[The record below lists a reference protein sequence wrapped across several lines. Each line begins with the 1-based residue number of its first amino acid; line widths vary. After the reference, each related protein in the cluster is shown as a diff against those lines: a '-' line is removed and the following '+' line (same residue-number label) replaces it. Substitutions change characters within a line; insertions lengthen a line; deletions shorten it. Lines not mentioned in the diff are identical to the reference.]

1 MACREGQGVPCIG
14 DEATPATTVTIHL
27 VRHASAGARGSG
39 SADLERPLDEEGH
52 EQARRLV
59 EALADSGI
67 ERILTS
73 PALRCRQTV
82 EPLAAKLGIE
92 IEMVP
97 DLVEGRRAGPIVAMI
112 NRLVAAESSAVLSSH
127 GDMIPLV
134 LEALSATGVPL
145 AGDKCQ
151 KGSIWELRTADG
163 HIVEGRYLG
172 RP

>member
-1 MACREGQGVPCIG
+1 
-14 DEATPATTVTIHL
+14 VTIHL

-39 SADLERPLDEEGH
+39 AADLERPLDDEGL
-52 EQARRLV
+52 EQARRLAD
-59 EALADSGI
+59 ALAVSGI

-73 PALRCRQTV
+73 PAVRCRQTV
-82 EPLAAKLGIE
+82 EPLADKLGIA

-97 DLVEGRRAGPIVAMI
+97 DLAEGRSAGPVVAMM
-112 NRLVAAESSAVLSSH
+112 NRLVSAQSSAVLASH

-134 LEALSATGVPL
+134 LDALSAAGIPL

-151 KGSIWELRTADG
+151 KGSIWELGTADG
-163 HIVEGRYLG
+163 RLVEGRYLG

>member
-1 MACREGQGVPCIG
+1 MKSQMPEPVATDLILIRHAPAETGGRLCGRRDVPARLP
-14 DEATPATTVTIHL
+14 EAAAL
-27 VRHASAGARGSG
+27 VRLRVVLGEVA
-39 SADLERPLDEEGH
+39 
-52 EQARRLV
+52 
-59 EALADSGI
+59 AL
-67 ERILTS
+67 RVS

-97 DLVEGRRAGPIVAMI
+97 DLVEGRRAAPVVAMI
-112 NRLVAAESSAVLSSH
+112 NRLVAAGSSAVLSSH

-134 LEALSATGVPL
+134 LDALSATGIPL

-163 HIVEGRYLG
+163 HILEGRYLG

>member
-1 MACREGQGVPCIG
+1 M
-14 DEATPATTVTIHL
+14 TIHL

-39 SADLERPLDEEGH
+39 LADLERPLDDEGH

-59 EALADSGI
+59 DALADVGV
-67 ERILTS
+67 ERVLTS

-97 DLVEGRRAGPIVAMI
+97 DLVEGRRPGPIVAMI
-112 NRLVAAESSAVLSSH
+112 NRLVAAESTAVLSSH

-134 LEALSATGVPL
+134 LDTLAAAGVPM

-151 KGSIWELRTADG
+151 KGSIWELRTAGG

>member
-1 MACREGQGVPCIG
+1 M
-14 DEATPATTVTIHL
+14 TIRL
-27 VRHASAGARGSG
+27 VRHGSAGARGSG
-39 SADLERPLDEEGH
+39 VADLERPLDEEGH

-59 EALADSGI
+59 DALADSGI

-97 DLVEGRRAGPIVAMI
+97 DLVEGRRPAPVVAMI
-112 NRLVAAESSAVLSSH
+112 NRLVAAGSSAVLSSH

-134 LEALSATGVPL
+134 LDALAATGVPL

-163 HIVEGRYLG
+163 HIIEGRYRG

>member
-1 MACREGQGVPCIG
+1 
-14 DEATPATTVTIHL
+14 VTIHL

-39 SADLERPLDEEGH
+39 AADLDRQLDDEGL
-52 EQARRLV
+52 EQALRLV
-59 EALADSGI
+59 DALADSGI

-73 PALRCRQTV
+73 PAVRCRQTV

-97 DLVEGRRAGPIVAMI
+97 DLVEGRRAAPVVAMI
-112 NRLVAAESSAVLSSH
+112 NRLVSAGSSAVLSSH

-134 LEALSATGVPL
+134 LEALAGGGVPL

-163 HIVEGRYLG
+163 HILEGRYLG

>member
-1 MACREGQGVPCIG
+1 
-14 DEATPATTVTIHL
+14 VTIHL
-27 VRHASAGARGSG
+27 VRHASAGLRGSG
-39 SADLERPLDEEGH
+39 PADLERPLDEDGF

-59 EALADSGI
+59 DALADSGI

-97 DLVEGRRAGPIVAMI
+97 DLVEGRRAAPVVAMI
-112 NRLVAAESSAVLSSH
+112 NRLVSAGSSAVLSSH

-134 LEALSATGVPL
+134 LEVLSATGVPL

-151 KGSIWELRTADG
+151 KGSIWELRTANG
-163 HIVEGRYLG
+163 EILEGRYLG

>member
-1 MACREGQGVPCIG
+1 M
-14 DEATPATTVTIHL
+14 TIHL

-39 SADLERPLDEEGH
+39 PADLERPLDDEGL

-59 EALADSGI
+59 DALADHGI

-97 DLVEGRRAGPIVAMI
+97 DLVEGRRAAPVVAMI

-151 KGSIWELRTADG
+151 KGSIWELRTAG
-163 HIVEGRYLG
+163 GLIVEGRYLG

>member
-1 MACREGQGVPCIG
+1 VS
-14 DEATPATTVTIHL
+14 IHL
-27 VRHASAGARGSG
+27 VRHASAGLRSNGA
-39 SADLERPLDEEGH
+39 ADLERPLDEEGH

-59 EALADSGI
+59 DALAGSGI

-97 DLVEGRRAGPIVAMI
+97 DLVEGRRAGPVVAMI

-134 LEALSATGVPL
+134 LDALSATGVPL

-163 HIVEGRYLG
+163 QILEGRYLG

>member
-1 MACREGQGVPCIG
+1 M
-14 DEATPATTVTIHL
+14 TIHL
-27 VRHASAGARGSG
+27 VRHASAGERGSG
-39 SADLERPLDEEGH
+39 PGDLERPLDDEGH
-52 EQARRLV
+52 AQALRLV
-59 EALADSGI
+59 DALADSGI

-82 EPLAAKLGIE
+82 EPLASKLGIE

-97 DLVEGRRAGPIVAMI
+97 DLVEGRPAGPVVAMI
-112 NRLVAAESSAVLSSH
+112 NRLVAAGSSAVLSSH
-127 GDMIPLV
+127 GDMIPMV
-134 LEALSATGVPL
+134 LDALAATGVPL

-163 HIVEGRYLG
+163 QILEGRYLG